1 MASESEN
8 ILHDDFE
15 ILAEEKLHQGFLS
28 LNQLRIKHKL
38 FAGGWSAEL
47 ERELLLKDEAV
58 GVLLFDPKND
68 SAVLIKQFRVGAIE
82 NAQGPWLVEL
92 VAGVVGSREEPAD
105 VAIRESQEEANCTP
119 SKMEKICDYYSS
131 PGISNEKITLFCG
144 MVNSEEMGGIFG
156 LDSEHEDIKVVIIP
170 YPKLL
175 DMVYSGQINNAMTI
189 IAVQWLQHHKQELV
203 DHWL

>member
-82 NAQGPWLVEL
+82 NAQGPWF
-92 VAGVVGSREEPAD
+92 GGVGSWGGWIEGR
-105 VAIRESQEEANCTP
+105 T
-119 SKMEKICDYYSS
+119 
-131 PGISNEKITLFCG
+131 GGCG
-144 MVNSEEMGGIFG
+144 
-156 LDSEHEDIKVVIIP
+156 
-170 YPKLL
+170 Y
-175 DMVYSGQINNAMTI
+175 
-189 IAVQWLQHHKQELV
+189 
-203 DHWL
+203 